1 VLVSERA
8 GRRNVIDLAKRYG
21 IVSPMDPVPS
31 LPLGTFEVTL
41 LELTGAYQPIASGGL
56 RRPAYGVT
64 EVADGR
70 DRIIYRHQATQVR
83 VVDPRVAAAMQQLM
97 VAVIERGTGK
107 AAKLGDRLAGG
118 KTGTTQ
124 NARDAWF
131 MGYAG
136 DYIAG
141 VWVGNDEAKPMKGV
155 SGSNLPAQIW
165 REVMLATPKG
175 EPPPAAEPQI
185 ASAGAVP
192 RVAVDAARDG
202 LGWLLDT
209 VERTFGRMTQ

>member
-1 VLVSERA
+1 
-8 GRRNVIDLAKRYG
+8 
-21 IVSPMDPVPS
+21 
-31 LPLGTFEVTL
+31 
-41 LELTGAYQPIASGGL
+41 
-56 RRPAYGVT
+56 
-64 EVADGR
+64 
-70 DRIIYRHQATQVR
+70 
-83 VVDPRVAAAMQQLM
+83 MQQLM
-97 VAVIERGTGK
+97 VAAVERGTGK

-131 MGYAG
+131 LGYAG

-165 REVMLATPKG
+165 REVMLSTPKA
-175 EPPPAAEPQI
+175 EPPPAPEPQV
-185 ASAGAVP
+185 ASAAGAVP
-192 RVAVDAARDG
+192 RVAVEAARDG